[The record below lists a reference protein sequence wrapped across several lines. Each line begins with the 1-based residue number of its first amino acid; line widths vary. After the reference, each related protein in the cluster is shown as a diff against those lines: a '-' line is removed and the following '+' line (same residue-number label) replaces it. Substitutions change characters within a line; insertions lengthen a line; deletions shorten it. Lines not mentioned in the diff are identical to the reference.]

1 MSDVLERGG
10 MYKGMPTYLD
20 RQPGYF
26 GLGLMARWAWA
37 VVMILL
43 VACNRAPAPLACVPG
58 ATVACACP
66 GSMQGAQTCN
76 AEGSGLGACQCPT
89 DPPLM
94 PGPTPLPAPVAA
106 PVAAPVLAA
115 DQPPAAPAAVRPA
128 AQRPV
133 AARAPAARPC
143 GGWTAPCCPGAV
155 CNDPFECSNGM
166 CSVPDVHP
174 AAPVDAC
181 AHHRSCTVCAVG
193 EACAWCP
200 GSRQCRERGGGS
212 SCPGQWVTSPGA
224 CFGE

>member
-1 MSDVLERGG
+1 MGDVLERGG
-10 MYKGMPTYLD
+10 MYKGTPTYLD
-20 RQPGYF
+20 RQPGSF

-37 VVMILL
+37 VVILL

-76 AEGSGLGACQCPT
+76 AEGSGLGACRCPT
-89 DPPLM
+89 EPALV
-94 PGPTPLPAPVAA
+94 PGPTPLPAPPPVPAAA
-106 PVAAPVLAA
+106 PPEA
-115 DQPPAAPAAVRPA
+115 PAAPAEAVRPA
-128 AQRPV
+128 APRPV

-155 CNDPFECSNGM
+155 CNDPFQCFNGM
-166 CSVPDVHP
+166 CSVPDQQP
-174 AAPVDAC
+174 AAPADPC
-181 AHHRSCTVCAVG
+181 AHHRTCSACAVG

-200 GSRQCRERGGGS
+200 TSSTCRERGGTS
-212 SCPGQWVTSPGA
+212 ACAGQWVTSPGT